1 MDELCYILKDLIQ
14 EKGISL
20 RKLAEKSGVS
30 ATQYGTY
37 LRGAMPTIDSAARI
51 CDYFACSLDY
61 LCGLSEQRT
70 SKARG
75 YDMKN
80 FLERYQKALSANK
93 ITHWKFCKQ
102 HGISESTLRHW
113 QAGQTPRLET
123 LIKIADGLSVST
135 DYLVG
140 RK

>member
-1 MDELCYILKDLIQ
+1 MDELCFILKDLIQ
-14 EKGISL
+14 EKDLSL
-20 RKLAEKSGVS
+20 RGLAEESGVS
-30 ATQYGTY
+30 ATQYSTY

-51 CDYFACSLDY
+51 CDFFGCSIDY

-75 YDMKN
+75 YDMQH
-80 FLERYQKALSANK
+80 FLERYQKALAANK
-93 ITHWKFCKQ
+93 TTHWKFCKQ
-102 HGISESTLRHW
+102 NGISESTLRHW
-113 QAGQTPRLET
+113 QAGQTPKLET
-123 LIKIADGLSVST
+123 LIKIADGLSVSI